1 MIVPERSNHAAFM
14 EGFVAAAA
22 TGKVKRNVAL
32 RPPPLWDQIRP
43 PCDSTMDLVIAQAHA
58 AALWFRRKERI
69 NYLVGLAHPVDRS
82 VSFIEISI

>member
-43 PCDSTMDLVIAQAHA
+43 PCYSTIDLLMPKPMPLPCGFVVKNASTI
-58 AALWFRRKERI
+58 
-69 NYLVGLAHPVDRS
+69 
-82 VSFIEISI
+82 

>member
-1 MIVPERSNHAAFM
+1 M

-22 TGKVKRNVAL
+22 TGKVNKVKWNVAL

-43 PCDSTMDLVIAQAHA
+43 PCDSTIDLLIAQAHA

-69 NYLVGLAHPVDRS
+69 NYLVGPAHPVDRS